1 MIANEKFAPMLRVQW
16 IAAIFH
22 NGQDALRLGAVGYLI
37 KLFRYERFEEVLD
50 KVLACLKA
58 IESELEFT

>member
-1 MIANEKFAPMLRVQW
+1 MLRAQW

-37 KLFRYERFEEVLD
+37 KPFRYERFEEVLD